1 MPSSRPTIFFCCV
14 ALAFTAVAPSPA
26 LANPAG
32 TAHSTPNYGVS
43 GVSFQCGAAQNY
55 SCTAG
60 GYNGGAAAGSGWPWS
75 LYGGQWAS
83 YVGND
88 PHNCTLYAAF
98 RVHENGVG
106 NPGWSDNA
114 NGWANKAWSHGT
126 PVDQSPAPGAI
137 AQWNV
142 PGAFGHVAY
151 VDSVDSGGAGITIT
165 EDNYI
170 DNSSRYYPG
179 GFTARV
185 HISAG
190 SPAWP
195 DNFIHFADQ
204 GSVGPPTPPPPPKD
218 GDFVVNNGAVYR
230 LAGGAPIYVSTW
242 NNVGGQ
248 QATTTLDDGAFAALR
263 QFPTDG
269 TLLNGSGGGVFVVAG
284 GAPLYLSNYA
294 AIGGSRGGIG
304 VDQAAIDNAGGGTVW
319 GHLRAVPSDGTILD
333 ASGGGVFVV
342 AGGAPLYV
350 SNWGNIGGMRG
361 GVLVDQWDI
370 DNASNPAAHLRMLPL
385 DGTAINSVLT
395 GTVYVIAG
403 GAPIAV
409 SSWDAI
415 GGARPSVGVDQWDL
429 DNLTNPAAHLRKLP
443 ADGTL
448 LNTIAGPV
456 YVVAGGA
463 PIFVSSWDAIGGQKP
478 ATTVDP
484 WAINNIGNAVV
495 HLNAVPAEGTVL
507 LPGAE
512 AYVVAGGA
520 PLFVHDWAAV
530 GGARPGVIIDPW
542 VLANTANPAAH
553 LLSVPRD
560 GTFLASAAG
569 HFARIAGGA
578 PFTVSDW
585 TLFGGPKPFVIVDD
599 WNFNHL
605 QDPRAHLHKVPADG
619 THVEALPS
627 KQHWS
632 FHGGERF
639 EANSIPDQTSVED
652 ESLSLYPRYS
662 NGQPLGVPVEENLPT
677 MGCSNAGPAPLWS
690 LAFALLALAVRRR
703 PGKERAGSSA

>member
-1 MPSSRPTIFFCCV
+1 MASSQFTIF
-14 ALAFTAVAPSPA
+14 LKRLGILLLSIAPCAA

-32 TAHSTPNYGVS
+32 SGHSTPNYGVS

-55 SCTAG
+55 TCTAG
-60 GYNGGAAAGSGWPWS
+60 GYNGGSAAGSGWPWS

-88 PHNCTLYAAF
+88 PHNCTLYSAF
-98 RVHENGVG
+98 RVHQNGVG

-114 NGWANKAWSHGT
+114 NGWANKAWAHGT

-151 VDSVDSGGAGITIT
+151 VESVDAGGSGITIT

-170 DNSSRYYPG
+170 DSSSRYYPG
-179 GFTARV
+179 GFTARI
-185 HISAG
+185 HINAG

-204 GSVGPPTPPPPPKD
+204 GSVGPPTPKD

-230 LAGGAPIYVSTW
+230 LAGGAPIYLSTW
-242 NNVGGQ
+242 DAVGGP

-269 TLLNGSGGGVFVVAG
+269 TLLNGSGGGVFVSAG

-294 AIGGSRGGIG
+294 AIGGPRGGIG
-304 VDQAAIDNAGGGTVW
+304 VDQAAIDNAGGGSVW
-319 GHLRAVPSDGTILD
+319 GHLRAVPADGTLLD

-350 SNWGNIGGMRG
+350 SHWDNIGGVRA
-361 GVLVDQWDI
+361 GVAVDQWDI
-370 DNASNPAAHLRMLPL
+370 DNASNPAAHLRMFPL
-385 DGTAINSVLT
+385 DGTAIVSVLS
-395 GTVYVIAG
+395 GAVYVIAG
-403 GAPIAV
+403 GAPIYV
-409 SSWDAI
+409 SNWDAI
-415 GGARPSVGVDQWDL
+415 GGSRPAVGVDQWDL

-463 PIFVSSWDAIGGQKP
+463 PIFVSAWAAIGGQKP
-478 ATTVDP
+478 SVTVDP
-484 WAINNIGNAVV
+484 WAVGNIGNAIV
-495 HLNAVPAEGTVL
+495 HLNAVPVDGTVL
-507 LPGAE
+507 LPGTE
-512 AYVVAGGA
+512 VYVVAGGA
-520 PLFVHDWAAV
+520 PLFVHDWTGV

-569 HFARIAGGA
+569 RFARIAGGA

-585 TLFGGPKPFVIVDD
+585 TLFGGPKPLVIVDD

-605 QDPRAHLHKVPADG
+605 QDPRAHLNKVPADG
-619 THVEALPS
+619 AHVEALPS

-632 FHGGERF
+632 FHGCERF
-639 EANSIPDQTSVED
+639 EASSIAAQIQVED
-652 ESLSLYPRYS
+652 QSLSSYPRYTID
-662 NGQPLGVPVEENLPT
+662 QPLGVAVEEHSPT
-677 MGCSNAGPAPLWS
+677 TGCSSAGTDPLCL
-690 LAFALLALAVRRR
+690 LAFGLLALAVLRRQ
-703 PGKERAGSSA
+703 GRAPQAGH

>member
-126 PVDQSPAPGAI
+126 PVDQSPAPGAV

-151 VDSVDSGGAGITIT
+151 VDAVDSGGAGITIT

-179 GFTARV
+179 GFTARI
-185 HISAG
+185 HINAG

-242 NNVGGQ
+242 NAVGGS

-269 TLLNGSGGGVFVVAG
+269 TQLNGSGGGVFIVAG

-319 GHLRAVPSDGTILD
+319 GHLRAVPADGTILE

-350 SNWGNIGGMRG
+350 SNWDNIGGMRG
-361 GVLVDQWDI
+361 GVL
-370 DNASNPAAHLRMLPL
+370 
-385 DGTAINSVLT
+385 
-395 GTVYVIAG
+395 
-403 GAPIAV
+403 
-409 SSWDAI
+409 
-415 GGARPSVGVDQWDL
+415 VDQWDL

-463 PIFVSSWDAIGGQKP
+463 PIFVSSWAALGGQKP
-478 ATTVDP
+478 STTVDP
-484 WAINNIGNAVV
+484 WSVNNTGNPIV

-507 LPGAE
+507 LPGTE

-520 PLFVHDWAAV
+520 PLFVHDWSAV

-542 VLANTANPAAH
+542 AIANTANPAAH

-560 GTFLASAAG
+560 GTFLASAAA
-569 HFARIAGGA
+569 HFVRIVGGA

-585 TLFGGPKPFVIVDD
+585 SLFGGPKPFILIDD
-599 WNFNHL
+599 WNLTHL
-605 QDPRAHLHKVPADG
+605 QDARSHLNKAPIDG

-639 EANSIPDQTSVED
+639 EANSIPDQTAVED
-652 ESLSLYPRYS
+652 QSLSLYPRYS
-662 NGQPLGVPVEENLPT
+662 NGQPLGVPVEENSPT

-690 LAFALLALAVRRR
+690 LAFALLALAVRR
-703 PGKERAGSSA
+703 PGKERSGSSG